1 MVTSALHGRTS
12 LCEACGLSRAH
23 GAHFVAESEWTMPF
37 TCNLYVWVGMHSCGS
52 AHAGLASCVLDGFA
66 IAGNVLLLRGHIN
79 VHSDMS
85 ALSAD
90 DLVQMVAERI
100 IAANPV
106 VRNALATHLLP
117 AARCL
122 ATCLWPNAQTPGAPN
137 SHDLE
142 QALTDVLSVLPKLR
156 VGLDVN
162 VKFQS
167 YDFVAAVLC
176 MQPHHLMLTFPYV
189 DLKISN
195 THQSVL
201 FSICLVFGYCMAG

>member
-1 MVTSALHGRTS
+1 MLG
-12 LCEACGLSRAH
+12 
-23 GAHFVAESEWTMPF
+23 VA
-37 TCNLYVWVGMHSCGS
+37 
-52 AHAGLASCVLDGFA
+52 DGFSFS
-66 IAGNVLLLRGHIN
+66 GNVLLLRGHIN

-106 VRNALATHLLP
+106 VRNLRATQLLT
-117 AARCL
+117 AELCL
-122 ATCLWPNAQTPGAPN
+122 ATGLRSNAQIPGAPS

-167 YDFVAAVLC
+167 YGRCRSRAHPIVPLLIMPC
-176 MQPHHLMLTFPYV
+176 
-189 DLKISN
+189 
-195 THQSVL
+195 
-201 FSICLVFGYCMAG
+201 FSPAQT